1 MRTFQTRDGARRSDR
16 AAADSVGPG
25 KVSLVQQLGPTAD
38 PSPGPLGAAQAAA
51 AVSFYRSKPDL
62 YTRDVVLKIQHA
74 VKSPETGTPDAA
86 MAQGVAGFQEA
97 TALTVDGMAGP
108 RTLPRLFESGLAADA
123 DRKAFV
129 ASGKAV
135 EAAWIKLATPRARA
149 DELFKG
155 VKARLDGEK
164 VPTPAVELG
173 GTGKAA
179 GVFAGKSWTIT
190 FDQAAF
196 SAPSIDDDTARE
208 LSGTVYHEA
217 RHAEQQH
224 KMARMLA
231 TRGDSA
237 VQIHAKMGIP
247 TRIADDAVGNPLP
260 RGVEFAT
267 AAQQFD
273 SEFGAGKA
281 HFEHAEAAAPSNAE
295 LQAARAAAAADPSP
309 ANKAKLV
316 RLTAAYKAYHDL
328 ATEHD
333 AFSTENALAVTWEEA
348 TPPAPVPAAP

>member
-1 MRTFQTRDGARRSDR
+1 MCIRDR
-16 AAADSVGPG
+16 
-25 KVSLVQQLGPTAD
+25 
-38 PSPGPLGAAQAAA
+38 
-51 AVSFYRSKPDL
+51 
-62 YTRDVVLKIQHA
+62 
-74 VKSPETGTPDAA
+74 
-86 MAQGVAGFQEA
+86 
-97 TALTVDGMAGP
+97 
-108 RTLPRLFESGLAADA
+108 
-123 DRKAFV
+123 
-129 ASGKAV
+129 
-135 EAAWIKLATPRARA
+135 
-149 DELFKG
+149 FKG
-155 VKARLDGEK
+155 VKTRLDGEK

-179 GVFAGKSWTIT
+179 GVFSGKSWTIT
-190 FDQAAF
+190 FDQTAF

-237 VQIHAKMGIP
+237 AQIHAKMGIP

-281 HFEHAEAAAPSNAE
+281 HFELSLIHISEPT
-295 LQAARAAAAADPSP
+295 
-309 ANKAKLV
+309 
-316 RLTAAYKAYHDL
+316 RLLSISY
-328 ATEHD
+328 
-333 AFSTENALAVTWEEA
+333 AVFCLKK
-348 TPPAPVPAAP
+348 